1 MRRIS
6 SLSKNDFKNNSD
18 NSEHWYDLFD
28 DWKLIESSLTKQYGI
43 RIRKDISTMEWA
55 ELSSLIS
62 GLMADTPLGN
72 IVRIRSEDDK
82 ETLKRF
88 SKDELKIR
96 SDWRNKKAKSV
107 SEDEMKQALEQM
119 KQAFIAMAKGGAKK

>member
-18 NSEHWYDLFD
+18 NSEYWYDLFD

>member
-18 NSEHWYDLFD
+18 NSEYWYDLFD

-107 SEDEMKQALEQM
+107 SENEMKQALEQM

>member
-6 SLSKNDFKNNSD
+6 SLSRNDFKNNSD
-18 NSEHWYDLFD
+18 NIENWYDLFD

-82 ETLKRF
+82 ESLKRF
-88 SKDELKIR
+88 SKDELQIR

-107 SEDEMKQALEQM
+107 SEKELKQALEQM

>member
-18 NSEHWYDLFD
+18 NSEYWYDLFD
-28 DWKLIESSLTKQYGI
+28 DWKLIEASLTKQYGI

-72 IVRIRSEDDK
+72 VVRIRSEDDK

>member
-6 SLSKNDFKNNSD
+6 SLSKNDFKTDSD
-18 NSEHWYDLFD
+18 NTENWYDLFD
-28 DWKLIESSLTKQYGI
+28 DWKLIEASLTKQYGI
-43 RIRKDISTMEWA
+43 RIRKDINTIEWA
-55 ELSSLIS
+55 ELSSLIA

-96 SDWRNKKAKSV
+96 SEWRSKKAKSV
-107 SEDEMKQALEQM
+107 SEEELKQALEQM
-119 KQAFIAMAKGGAKK
+119 RQAFIAIAKGGAKK